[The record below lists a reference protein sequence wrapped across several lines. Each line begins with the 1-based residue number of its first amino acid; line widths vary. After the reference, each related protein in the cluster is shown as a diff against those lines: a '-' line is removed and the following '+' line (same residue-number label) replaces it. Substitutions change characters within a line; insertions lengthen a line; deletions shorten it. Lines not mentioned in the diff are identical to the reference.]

1 MAVNVFVIVELF
13 YLFNCRSL
21 TKSIF
26 RLGFFSNMWVFGGV
40 AAMLLLQILYTYLP
54 LMNTLFQSAPISME
68 AWSRIL
74 GAGVIAYLVV
84 EFKKWL
90 QVRMTQSCCR

>member
-1 MAVNVFVIVELF
+1 
-13 YLFNCRSL
+13 
-21 TKSIF
+21 
-26 RLGFFSNMWVFGGV
+26 MWVFGGV

-68 AWSRIL
+68 SWSRIL

-90 QVRMTQSCCR
+90 QVRMTKSCCG